1 MQKNKPSTIYLK
13 DYRKPDFLIDEIELY
28 FNLTDQITTVTAKMN
43 CCRNGVEIEPLRL
56 HGEELDLK
64 SVSINGR
71 LLPEKEYEV
80 SPVSLIIQDVP
91 DDFILEIKT
100 EIRPQDNTSLEGLYQ
115 SSGIYCTQCEA
126 QGFRKIMFF
135 LDRPD
140 VMSRFTTTIE
150 ADRSFP
156 VLISNGNLV
165 DHGELPENRHYA
177 TWYDPFPKPCY
188 LFALVAGDLV
198 RIEDQFTTGSKRC
211 VDLHIYVQQHNSDA
225 CDHAMQ
231 SLKKAMAWDERVF
244 GLEYDLDLYMIV
256 AVDDFNMGAMEN
268 KGLNIFNSKYVLA
281 RPQTAT
287 DTDYELIEA
296 VIGHEYFH
304 NWTGNRVTCR
314 DWFQLSLKEG
324 LTVFRD
330 QEFSADMGSR
340 PVKRMTDVSMLRN
353 AQFPEDSGPM
363 AHPVRPDSYIEI
375 NNFYTVTVYEKGAE
389 LIRMIHTLLGRSAFR
404 RGMDLYFKR
413 HDGQAVTTE
422 DFVRA
427 MEDASGV
434 NLDQFRLWYSQAGTP
449 VLTVQGQYDVQ
460 KKTYSL
466 TVSQACPSTPNQPNK
481 KPFHIPLA
489 MGLLAPD
496 GRDIPLRMTG
506 EEKQGETSRVLNIC
520 KTEEHFIFED
530 IDQGPTP
537 SLLRHFS
544 APVKL
549 QFDYGDDDLRFLLT
563 HDSDDFN
570 RWEAGQRYLCRILL
584 RLVDDL
590 RAGRELA
597 LSRDVIETFQQL
609 LDLSGKIKPAFQT
622 QLLTLPA
629 EKYIGEQ
636 MEVIDVEGI
645 HRVRDFTRQT
655 LARSLYHDFLNVF
668 HDNVNLAPYFY
679 SAERAG
685 QRSLKNL
692 CLSYLMTLNEEA
704 VLDLCLRQYDG
715 AENMTDVL
723 QAFQALVHNRDCPE
737 KKAVLVDFHNQWQ
750 KDNLVMDKWFAI
762 QATAPL
768 PETLY
773 EVQHLLGHPEFS
785 MKNPNRVRALI
796 SSFCT
801 LNITCFHHQNG
812 EGYIFLADRVLELDP
827 FNPMIAARLL
837 APLSRWQ
844 RFDPARQ
851 SLMKEQLQR
860 ILAVKNLSKDVYEI
874 AAKSLGER

>member
-1 MQKNKPSTIYLK
+1 MSKNKPSTIYLK
-13 DYRKPDFLIDEIELY
+13 DYRKPDFLIDEIDLH
-28 FNLTDQITTVTAKMN
+28 FNLTDQTTTVTAKMN
-43 CCRNGVEIEPLRL
+43 CRRNGEEVEPLRL

-80 SPVSLIIQDVP
+80 SHVSLIIQDVP

-100 EIRPQDNTSLEGLYQ
+100 GIRPQDNTSLEGLYQ

-165 DHGELPENRHYA
+165 DHGELTENRHYA
-177 TWYDPFPKPCY
+177 TWHDPFPKPCY

-198 RIEDQFTTGSKRC
+198 RIEDRFTTRSGRD
-211 VDLHIYVQQHNSDA
+211 VDLHIYVQKHNSDA
-225 CDHAMQ
+225 CDHAMG

-460 KKTYSL
+460 KKTYCL
-466 TVSQACPSTPNQPNK
+466 TVSQACPPTPNQPNK
-481 KPFHIPLA
+481 KPFHIPLS

-496 GRDIPLRMTG
+496 GSDIPLRMTG
-506 EEKQGETSRVLNIC
+506 EGKQGETSRVLNIY
-520 KTEEHFIFED
+520 KTEEHFLFED
-530 IDQGPTP
+530 IDQEPTP

-563 HDSDDFN
+563 HDSDAFN

-590 RAGRELA
+590 QAGRELV
-597 LSRDVIETFQQL
+597 LSQDVIETFQQL
-609 LDLSGKIKPAFQT
+609 IDLSGKIKPTFLT

-629 EKYIGEQ
+629 EKYLGEQ

-645 HRVRDFTRQT
+645 HRARDFTRQT
-655 LARSLYHDFLNVF
+655 LARSLYHDFLSVF

-704 VLDLCLRQYDG
+704 VLDLCLRQYDE

-723 QAFQALVHNRDCPE
+723 QAFQTIVHNRDCPE

-750 KDNLVMDKWFAI
+750 TDNLVMDKWFAI

-768 PETLY
+768 PQTLS
-773 EVQHLLGHPEFS
+773 EVQYLLGHPEFS

-801 LNITCFHHQNG
+801 LNITCFHHQSG
-812 EGYIFLADRVLELDP
+812 EGYVFLADRVLELDP

-851 SLMKEQLQR
+851 SLMKEQLER

-874 AAKSLGER
+874 AAKSLGKR